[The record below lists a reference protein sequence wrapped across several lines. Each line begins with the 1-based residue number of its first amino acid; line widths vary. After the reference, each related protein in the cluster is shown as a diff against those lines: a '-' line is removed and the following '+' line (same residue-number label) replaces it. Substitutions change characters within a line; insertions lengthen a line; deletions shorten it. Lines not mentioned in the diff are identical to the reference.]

1 MKNIPETFNWGIAL
15 FKGIKTGVIPG
26 GMVALGSSFNGMSK
40 EDMYLSIAAVIG
52 GFLFGAWKNWNKN
65 KNKGKE

>member
-1 MKNIPETFNWGIAL
+1 
-15 FKGIKTGVIPG
+15 
-26 GMVALGSSFNGMSK
+26 
-40 EDMYLSIAAVIG
+40 MYLSIAAVIG